1 MAVLSKST
9 LALALCFALVRSSL
23 PASATET
30 LTPGEVAYSDVALS
44 EEPEY
49 FRTQLLGFVRDMD
62 ESLVLA
68 LEHPTIGPQLL
79 ANIER
84 GSLQIPLPPEIYD
97 TLERASY
104 EELDQMRVAL
114 AAVPGALQAPTLLRL
129 GVSHLPPATVAR
141 ATLAACTDVYSDY
154 ATIQSLTETAR
165 NVTVAKNS
173 FLLLGGVVKMIWD
186 ALNAAVATCESPI
199 DIPLSSLQI
208 PAIVI
213 LGVVELVAVALDLTL
228 NELNFSMVDADR
240 CIHLT
245 SCPRQGFTE
254 RFRPEEAPMLRGKG
268 CDDRDN
274 NCAGGIDESNEDFFA
289 PVVGIDAALGA
300 RCYRSEAEAAASALL
315 AVRSEDDCVTLSES
329 PAAHEGMLD
338 VEFTRSGCV
347 GTLTAMATDKRGN
360 SSAANAIV
368 TVDDVAPMIA
378 LQDLSGTCQPTVEAA
393 RSAFGFEA
401 TDDCGGVRTDVRVVE
416 KECLANFT
424 FEAIDACGN
433 RTTALRGVR
442 LDGAAPAVDIER
454 LLLPAVD
461 GRVCFPSEPAA
472 VAGVAEATEYRDNC
486 TATPSLSFVTQA
498 TPTGGNACDRELRS
512 TVVDS
517 CGLGASDALVARLDG
532 APPIVSCTVATTML
546 DPPDGRWVDVGFALT
561 VTDDCGTEDV
571 AVEVTVTSDEPTSFQ
586 LDVKGADD
594 SAPDAR
600 VELGTGGAPR
610 VLLRAERQQTESGD
624 GRVYRIRS
632 TATDGCG
639 NRSVADCYVIVPKVK
654 TANRA
659 DIVNSGQ
666 AFDATARN

>member
-1 MAVLSKST
+1 MSVISKDA
-9 LALALCFALVRSSL
+9 LALALCLALVGSSF
-23 PASATET
+23 PASATVP
-30 LTPGEVAYSDVALS
+30 PGSVAYSDVALS

-49 FRTQLLGFVRDMD
+49 FRTQLLDFVHDMD
-62 ESLVLA
+62 DALA
-68 LEHPTIGPQLL
+68 LALANPAIGPPL
-79 ANIER
+79 AANLAP
-84 GSLQIPLPPEIYD
+84 GSLQIPLPPEVYS

-104 EELDQMRVAL
+104 EELEQIRVAL

-129 GVSHLPPATVAR
+129 GLSHLPPPAVER
-141 ATLAACTDVYSDY
+141 ATLAGCTDVYSDY
-154 ATIQSLTETAR
+154 TTIQSLTETAR
-165 NVTVAKNS
+165 SVTVAKNS
-173 FLLLGGVVKMIWD
+173 FVLLGGVIKMIWD
-186 ALNAAVATCESPI
+186 SLNAAVATCESPI
-199 DIPLSSLQI
+199 DIPLSALQI

-213 LGVVELVAVALDLTL
+213 LGVAELVTVALDLTL
-228 NELNFSMVDADR
+228 NELSFSMVDADR

-245 SCPRQGFTE
+245 NCPRQGFTE

-274 NCAGGIDESNEDFFA
+274 NCTNGIDEVNEDFFA
-289 PVVGIDAALGA
+289 PSVAIDAALTA
-300 RCYRSEAEAAASALL
+300 RCYRSEAAAAASAML
-315 AVRSEDDCVTLSES
+315 AVRYEDDCVTLAAS
-329 PAAHEGMLD
+329 PDSHEGMLD
-338 VEFTRSGCV
+338 VQFTRSGCV
-347 GTLTAMATDKRGN
+347 GTLMATATDKRGN
-360 SSAANAIV
+360 SSAANAFVAI
-368 TVDDVAPMIA
+368 DDAAPLIA
-378 LQDLSGTCQPTVEAA
+378 LQAPSVCQPTVEAA
-393 RSAFGFEA
+393 RSAFGFGA
-401 TDDCGGVRTDVRVVE
+401 TDDCSGVRTDVRVVE
-416 KECLANFT
+416 KECVADFE

-433 RTTALRGVR
+433 RTTTRRQVR

-461 GRVCFPSEPAA
+461 GRVCFASEPAA
-472 VAGVAEATEYRDNC
+472 VVAVAEATEYRDNC
-486 TATPSLSFVTQA
+486 TATPNLSFVTQA
-498 TPTGGNACDRELRS
+498 MPTGDNSCDRELQS

-517 CGLGASDALVARLDG
+517 CGLEASDALVARLDG
-532 APPIVSCTVATTML
+532 APPTLSCTVATTML

-561 VTDDCGTEDV
+561 VADDCGTADV
-571 AVEVTVTSDEPTSFQ
+571 AIEVAVTSDEPTSFQ

-600 VELGTGGAPR
+600 VEFGAGNVPR

-639 NRSVADCYVIVPKVK
+639 NRSIADCYVIVPKVK